1 MVDAGRN
8 INYSMTWYREWKVI
22 CTTEMFRN
30 PRSPTKK
37 EGAISSTCAPIVI
50 PAAGGNP
57 GLVNAELAWIP
68 AFAGMTEELMERR
81 NLRRFFTRREETL
94 WAA

>member
-1 MVDAGRN
+1 VVDAGRN
-8 INYSMTWYREWKVI
+8 INYSMTWYRMESHLHH
-22 CTTEMFRN
+22 EMFRN
-30 PRSPTKK
+30 PRSPTEK
-37 EGAISSTCAPIVI
+37 ERALSSTCAPIVI

-57 GLVNAELAWIP
+57 GLVSAELAWIP

>member
-1 MVDAGRN
+1 ME
-8 INYSMTWYREWKVI
+8 SHLHH
-22 CTTEMFRN
+22 EMFRN

-37 EGAISSTCAPIVI
+37 ERAISSTCAPIVI

-57 GLVNAELAWIP
+57 GLVSAELAWIP
-68 AFAGMTEELMERR
+68 FAGMTEELMERR

>member
-1 MVDAGRN
+1 VVDAGRN

-22 CTTEMFRN
+22 FTTKCSETHGRL
-30 PRSPTKK
+30 RKK
-37 EGAISSTCAPIVI
+37 ERAISSTCAPIVI

-57 GLVNAELAWIP
+57 GLVSAELAWIP
-68 AFAGMTEELMERR
+68 FAGMTEELMERR

>member
-1 MVDAGRN
+1 MDFAW
-8 INYSMTWYREWKVI
+8 S
-22 CTTEMFRN
+22 
-30 PRSPTKK
+30 
-37 EGAISSTCAPIVI
+37 APDRHSRVR
-50 PAAGGNP
+50 GNP
-57 GLVNAELAWIP
+57 GLVTAELAWIP